1 MKQILISIKPEWVA
15 KILNGEK
22 TIEIRKTKPNEDNLP
37 CEVFIY
43 CSKDKG
49 SLYEV
54 IKNGEE
60 TGYGIND
67 SGKSIF
73 VKVPSYKLGWGLFQD
88 KNGKTRDILNELCG
102 KVVAKFTLNR
112 IERFGT
118 RNIWREE
125 IEGQYE
131 ITGSN
136 ISADE
141 IESKSCL
148 NWKELDKYSKQ
159 GHKNLYAWYIDD
171 LQIFDKPFYLSQQK
185 IGNPETDIA
194 ITKAPQSWYYCE
206 YDEENRFL
214 PF

>member
-1 MKQILISIKPEWVA
+1 MEQILISIKPEWVA

-22 TIEIRKTKPNEDNLP
+22 TIEIMRTKPNEDNLP

-43 CSKDKG
+43 CSKGKKDYHLCK
-49 SLYEV
+49 LYKDNKYPYYTYE
-54 IKNGEE
+54 
-60 TGYGIND
+60 
-67 SGKSIF
+67 
-73 VKVPSYKLGWGLFQD
+73 SYNGWGCMP
-88 KNGKTRDILNELCG
+88 KPING
-102 KVVAKFTLNR
+102 KVVAKFILNR

-171 LQIFDKPFYLSQQK
+171 LQIFDRPFSLYEQK
-185 IGNPETDIA
+185 IGNSKTGIA

-206 YDEENRFL
+206 YDENSGFL

>member
-1 MKQILISIKPEWVA
+1 MKQLLISIKPEYVE

-88 KNGKTRDILNELCG
+88 KNGKTRNILNELCG
-102 KVVAKFTLNR
+102 KVVAKFTLNNVKDFVIKKLENNHFFWG
-112 IERFGT
+112 IE
-118 RNIWREE
+118 NKKDVV
-125 IEGQYE
+125 
-131 ITGSN
+131 N
-136 ISADE
+136 LLN
-141 IESKSCL
+141 KSCL
-148 NWKELDKYSKQ
+148 NDEQIFNYI
-159 GHKNLYAWYIDD
+159 GNGNRLYAWYIDD
-171 LQIFDKPFYLSQQK
+171 LQIFDRPFDLRDDGFL
-185 IGNPETDIA
+185 GNPKTKLR
-194 ITKAPQSWYYCE
+194 ITKAPQSWCYCE

>member
-1 MKQILISIKPEWVA
+1 MKQLLISIKPEYVE

-73 VKVPSYKLGWGLFQD
+73 VKVPSYKLGFGLFQD
-88 KNGKTRDILNELCG
+88 KNGKTRNILNELCG
-102 KVVAKFTLNR
+102 KVVAKFTLNNVKDFVIKKLENNHFFWG
-112 IERFGT
+112 IE
-118 RNIWREE
+118 NKKDVV
-125 IEGQYE
+125 
-131 ITGSN
+131 N
-136 ISADE
+136 LLN
-141 IESKSCL
+141 KSCL
-148 NWKELDKYSKQ
+148 NDEQIFNYI
-159 GHKNLYAWYIDD
+159 GNGNRLYAWYIDD
-171 LQIFDKPFYLSQQK
+171 LQIFDRPFDLRDDGFL
-185 IGNPETDIA
+185 GNPKTKLR
-194 ITKAPQSWYYCE
+194 ITKAPQSWCYCE